1 MRAPVEIQINGDSPL
16 FDRTNMHFREF
27 ASDYRR
33 IRYYTMLIIRSAPTK
48 IREFNLLEQQVSEI
62 IKNGIR
68 HGNKNDPEKKIRVWY
83 LFNQH
88 IARLIVED
96 EGEGF
101 RDLERWNEFNRRRL
115 ECIKNQRFDELVR
128 YISFRTES
136 HKEDGGNALFASLEY
151 WNAGFIFNEKRNAV
165 AMKKIFPRK
174 TIYVQQPLA
183 DFIPWEISDPV

>member
-1 MRAPVEIQINGDSPL
+1 MPGFEIGIDENSPL
-16 FDRTNMHFREF
+16 FNRTNMHFREF

-33 IRYYTMLIIRSAPTK
+33 IRYYTMIIIRSAPSK

-62 IKNGIR
+62 IKNGIT

-101 RDLERWNEFNRRRL
+101 KNLEKWNEFNRRRL
-115 ECIKNQRFDELVR
+115 ECIKNQRFDELMQ
-128 YISFRTES
+128 YISFRDGTDEG
-136 HKEDGGNALFASLEY
+136 DGGNALFAALEY
-151 WNAGFIFNEKRNAV
+151 WNAGFVFNEKRNAV
-165 AMKKIFPRK
+165 AMKKVFPKK
-174 TIYVQQPLA
+174 TIYDQRSLP
-183 DFIPWEISDPV
+183 DFIPWELSDPV